1 MIKVTVWNEHIQERT
16 DDPTLE
22 IFKEWHV
29 DSEEKKAELAEKAC
43 KIRANHNG
51 IGIHDTLKRLIEK
64 DEELEVRHIGLL
76 EMEECGLTEE
86 VLDDTD
92 VLVWWSHVA
101 QEQVPDEIANRVREH
116 VLKGMGVIF
125 LHSAHMCKPMR
136 FLLGTSGTLRWREGD
151 FCRVWNSCPSH
162 PIAEGIPASFE
173 LEEEEMYGEFFDI
186 PQPDDQV
193 FISWFRGGEVF
204 RSGCTWTRGL
214 GRIFYFQPG
223 HETNPSYLNPYVQ
236 KIIQNAVKWTAG
248 NGTRRDK
255 LECIHAEKA
264 PEELQ

>member
-1 MIKVTVWNEHIQERT
+1 
-16 DDPTLE
+16 
-22 IFKEWHV
+22 
-29 DSEEKKAELAEKAC
+29 
-43 KIRANHNG
+43 
-51 IGIHDTLKRLIEK
+51 
-64 DEELEVRHIGLL
+64 
-76 EMEECGLTEE
+76 
-86 VLDDTD
+86 
-92 VLVWWSHVA
+92 
-101 QEQVPDEIANRVREH
+101 
-116 VLKGMGVIF
+116 
-125 LHSAHMCKPMR
+125 
-136 FLLGTSGTLRWREGD
+136 
-151 FCRVWNSCPSH
+151 
-162 PIAEGIPASFE
+162 
-173 LEEEEMYGEFFDI
+173 MYGEFFDI